1 MEEVNVEVTG
11 TEPVELGEVTGTEV
25 YVESAEEKEEAV
37 EEAEES
43 AEVAE

>member
-11 TEPVELGEVTGTEV
+11 TEVD
-25 YVESAEEKEEAV
+25 VES
-37 EEAEES
+37 AEES